1 MIMRFKKKLIIKNK
15 DGDVFRFL
23 RNKEI
28 KKYSEIYFS
37 EILPNKFKGWT
48 KNKYIDQNIIV
59 PIGNIK
65 VTIIENI
72 KKKKIKTVLLGK
84 KFNYGI
90 YKINKNTWYGF
101 KCLGKQKALIV
112 NCISEI
118 HNRKNIE
125 NMSKTFIKIRS

>member
-37 EILPNKFKGWT
+37 EILPNKFKGWK

-59 PIGNIK
+59 PIGFRLY
-65 VTIIENI
+65 
-72 KKKKIKTVLLGK
+72 KK
-84 KFNYGI
+84 
-90 YKINKNTWYGF
+90 
-101 KCLGKQKALIV
+101 
-112 NCISEI
+112 
-118 HNRKNIE
+118 
-125 NMSKTFIKIRS
+125 

>member
-1 MIMRFKKKLIIKNK
+1 MKFKKKLIIKNK
-15 DGDVFRFL
+15 DGDVLRFL

-28 KKYSEIYFS
+28 NKYKEIYFS
-37 EILPNKFKGWT
+37 EILPNKFKGWKMN
-48 KNKYIDQNIIV
+48 KNIDQNIVV

-65 VTIIENI
+65 LIIIENI

-90 YKINKNTWYGF
+90 YKIAKNTWYGF
-101 KCLGKQKALIV
+101 KCLGKQKALII

-118 HNRKNIE
+118 HNRKNTE
-125 NMSKTFIKIRS
+125 NMSNIFFKIR